1 MSTQTSSENTNR
13 RVNERNQIDA
23 ILNDPDALNR
33 VIQSVEDN
41 FFNNREKY
49 GGCFT
54 GAVREFLSKN
64 AAIAVVERCS
74 QCTCC
79 ERHQH
84 NRPETIE
91 WTDTASR
98 FPQGEEQEHE
108 HEHECKCGCRQF
120 SRWVCRAYKK

>member
-1 MSTQTSSENTNR
+1 MFTQTSSENTNR
-13 RVNERNQIDA
+13 RVNERNQISA

-49 GGCFT
+49 NGCFT

-91 WTDTASR
+91 WTDTA
-98 FPQGEEQEHE
+98 PQPLAERQEY
-108 HEHECKCGCRQF
+108 ECKCGCRQF